1 MSTQTEKK
9 RLVSCWIDKEILA
22 RLLVIAKREGR
33 SQSFMINKSI
43 EYALN
48 ALERGV
54 EP

>member
-22 RLLVIAKREGR
+22 RLLVIAKREDR
-33 SQSFMINKSI
+33 SQSFMINT
-43 EYALN
+43 ALRWAVN